1 MPKRSEQVSM
11 DEMVIELPPL
21 MQRFVE
27 QMKGD
32 RKHLMKDKAFEDP
45 KQLRV
50 FVGTYVYPRMINLFE
65 MLAAATMDTYGLA
78 VSNASQVQRLH
89 AFTVDELQRVGS
101 DIDDEA
107 PLPGVSTDVMDDF
120 QQSFYALG
128 VVLREKLP
136 NDKSAED
143 AFNKCAG
150 FIGEMTAELMG
161 DEYVSPSH
169 EDATEETEEDTGG
182 EEKEPSDDDTDDN
195 DSPPEEP
202 SEESDDT
209 TAAEGE

>member
-1 MPKRSEQVSM
+1 M

-27 QMKGD
+27 QLKGD

-78 VSNASQVQRLH
+78 VSNTSQVQRLH

-101 DIDDEA
+101 DIDGEV

-136 NDKSAED
+136 DDKAVDD

-161 DEYVSPSH
+161 DEYVSPSNDAE
-169 EDATEETEEDTGG
+169 EDSDEGDDDGESRSKTEEGDAEVDDSDNSS
-182 EEKEPSDDDTDDN
+182 KEPSAEGDD
-195 DSPPEEP
+195 P
-202 SEESDDT
+202 